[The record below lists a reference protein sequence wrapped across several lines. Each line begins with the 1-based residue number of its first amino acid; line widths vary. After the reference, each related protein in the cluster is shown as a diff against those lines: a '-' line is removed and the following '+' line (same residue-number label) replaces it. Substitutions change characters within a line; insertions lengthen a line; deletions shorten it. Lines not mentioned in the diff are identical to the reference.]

1 MKTRADLE
9 ALKRELTQRI
19 NLLRKDS
26 VFLGMP
32 EGSGRIGVLAKRLEA
47 AELIADN
54 LALLEW
60 VFKDDTNIKR
70 ADLTDQDKV

>member
-32 EGSGRIGVLAKRLEA
+32 EGRGRIGVLAKRLEA

>member
-19 NLLRKDS
+19 NVLQKDS

-32 EGSGRIGVLAKRLEA
+32 EGRGRISVLTKRLEA
-47 AELIADN
+47 ADLIADN

-60 VFKDDTNIKR
+60 VFEDDTDIKR
-70 ADLTDQDKV
+70 ADLVDQDKV

>member
-1 MKTRADLE
+1 MKTRAALE

-19 NLLRKDS
+19 NVLKKDS

-32 EGSGRIGVLAKRLEA
+32 EGRGRISVLTKRLEA

-54 LALLEW
+54 LALLAW
-60 VFKDDTNIKR
+60 VFEEDTDIKR
-70 ADLTDQDKV
+70 ADLVDQDKV

>member
-1 MKTRADLE
+1 
-9 ALKRELTQRI
+9 
-19 NLLRKDS
+19 
-26 VFLGMP
+26 MP
-32 EGSGRIGVLAKRLEA
+32 EGRGRIGVLAKRLEA